1 MFGQLCINYVNEKL
15 QQIFIQLT
23 LKEEQEEYVKE
34 GIKWTP
40 VQYFDN
46 VVVCQLIEAKKPSC
60 VFARARARF
69 GARNR
74 LTRAAQWA
82 SLHCSMTCATSRP
95 VRTLCFT
102 KRYRFRGT
110 YVSACVPDARAF
122 TIDGQRI

>member
-40 VQYFDN
+40 VEYFDN

-60 VFARARARF
+60 VITHALSFVCVFVLLFSRTLGTVGIFTLLDDVCNFPSGSDAVFHQKASRPS
-69 GARNR
+69 R
-74 LTRAAQWA
+74 LTFA
-82 SLHCSMTCATSRP
+82 H
-95 VRTLCFT
+95 
-102 KRYRFRGT
+102 
-110 YVSACVPDARAF
+110 D
-122 TIDGQRI
+122 